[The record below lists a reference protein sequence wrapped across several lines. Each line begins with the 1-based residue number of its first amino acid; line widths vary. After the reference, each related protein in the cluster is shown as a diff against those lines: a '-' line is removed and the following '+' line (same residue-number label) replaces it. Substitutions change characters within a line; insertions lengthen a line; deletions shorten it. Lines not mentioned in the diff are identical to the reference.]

1 MICSKCGFET
11 MESTGSCPRCGAALS
26 VAGAAEQQELRFA
39 SSFRRESANRNPM
52 SDAGQ
57 WKRPSDF
64 GAPSPTPSPRS
75 AAEPAF
81 SSAAPSSGAT
91 RPAASEASIPTGSE
105 GNTYPGSSYSGSPY
119 PESPYPE
126 SSYPGNAYPGSTNP
140 GSTYPGSTYPSN
152 PGIRRS
158 STSARTV
165 KLLSI
170 VTAGISVLL
179 AILWFCKFVTYSTLG
194 KPIFSVSAY
203 ELHCDRAGMSST
215 GELELQMGTFG
226 IVVAILIVA
235 LCLASAVVSLLPI
248 FLKRPNRS
256 WMFVLQV
263 VYASVFL
270 LYLLGVVTMTAVNK
284 IPRVCNSAS
293 LTFGA
298 VLMYIFCIAQIVLL
312 CVTRAKSKKCSKL

>member
-11 MESTGSCPRCGAALS
+11 MESTDFCPRCGAALS
-26 VAGAAEQQELRFA
+26 AAGAAEQQELRFA
-39 SSFRRESANRNPM
+39 SSLRRESANRNPM

-57 WKRPSDF
+57 WKRPADF
-64 GAPSPTPSPRS
+64 GAPSPRS

-81 SSAAPSSGAT
+81 SSAASSSGDQ

-119 PESPYPE
+119 PGS
-126 SSYPGNAYPGSTNP
+126 AYPGSAYPGSAHP

-165 KLLSI
+165 RLLSI

-179 AILWFCKFVTYSTLG
+179 AILWFCKFVAYSTLG

-203 ELHCDRAGMSST
+203 ELHCDSARMSST

-226 IVVAILIVA
+226 IVVAILTVA

-248 FLKRPNRS
+248 FLKRPNRI

-263 VYASVFL
+263 VYASAFL
-270 LYLLGVVTMTAVNK
+270 LYLFGVVTMTAVNN

-298 VLMYIFCIAQIVLL
+298 ILMYIFCIAQIVLL
-312 CVTRAKSKKCSKL
+312 CVTRAKSKKCSKV

>member
-11 MESTGSCPRCGAALS
+11 MESTGFCPRCGAALS
-26 VAGAAEQQELRFA
+26 AAGAAEQQELRFA

-57 WKRPSDF
+57 WKRPADF
-64 GAPSPTPSPRS
+64 GAPSPAPSPRS

-105 GNTYPGSSYSGSPY
+105 GNAYPGSSYPG
-119 PESPYPE
+119 
-126 SSYPGNAYPGSTNP
+126 SSYPGNA
-140 GSTYPGSTYPSN
+140 YPGSTYPSN

-170 VTAGISVLL
+170 VTAGISILL

-248 FLKRPNRS
+248 FLKRPNRI

-270 LYLLGVVTMTAVNK
+270 LYLFGVVTMTAVNK